1 MGGVASSARI
11 SRTMISNGGSKLKFD
26 PLPEKGGDRADPR
39 GQVEQ
44 DFAVTVP
51 HTALQGADLS

>member
-1 MGGVASSARI
+1 
-11 SRTMISNGGSKLKFD
+11 MISNGGSKLKFD